1 MINFYER
8 VLRPLLFSL
17 DAEAAHHFAIASL
30 RRASHF
36 DLALRALKRFRPP
49 PKPKTLFGLT
59 FPNPIGLAAGL
70 DKNGVAL
77 PAWAALGFGFI
88 EIGTVTAM
96 AQPGN
101 PKPRIFRLPEQKG
114 LINRLGFNNDGAD
127 AIAARLRGLRESGRW
142 PAVPIGINIGKSRT
156 TPLER
161 ATDDYLYSFRLL
173 RDFADYI
180 TLNVSSPNTP
190 GLRELQEPAA
200 LSRLLHAIHS
210 EPGPVAKPIVV
221 KISPDLSPVELDSV
235 LAACEEN
242 GVAGI
247 IATNTTLDHSS
258 VQPEL
263 DKQGGLSGAP
273 LRQKSTA
280 LVRRITANSKIPL
293 IASGGNAMQNP
304 PAKNSMQALTFFSFI
319 PDSFIAV
326 RHFFAKSW
334 RDVGMMLSRAVLI
347 DVRLDTA
354 SWLQRLALF
363 AGEQMKV
370 SRKILKFTKPL
381 TYRRGLRRAQRSIFR
396 VPLRPM
402 LAKIDEAR
410 AREISSV
417 MRIRLLGTPNTQTSS
432 RGCD

>member
-1 MINFYER
+1 MLNFYQR

-17 DAEAAHHFAIASL
+17 DAETAHHFTIASL

-36 DLALRALKRFRPP
+36 SPALRALKRFAPP
-49 PKPKTLFGLT
+49 SKPKTLFGLT

-70 DKNGVAL
+70 DKNGIAL
-77 PAWAALGFGFI
+77 PAWEALGFGFI

-101 PKPRIFRLPEQKG
+101 PKPRIFRLPAQQAV
-114 LINRLGFNNDGAD
+114 INRLGCNNDGAD

-142 PAVPIGINIGKSRT
+142 PAVPVGINIGKSRT

-200 LSRLLHAIHS
+200 LSRLLHAIGS
-210 EPGPVAKPIVV
+210 EPEPVANPLVV
-221 KISPDLSPVELDSV
+221 KISPDLSPVELESI

-247 IATNTTLDHSS
+247 IATNTTLDHVSIPS
-258 VQPEL
+258 EL
-263 DKQGGLSGAP
+263 DEQGGLSGAP

-293 IASGGNAMQNP
+293 IASGGICDAE
-304 PAKNSMQALTFFSFI
+304 S
-319 PDSFIAV
+319 
-326 RHFFAKSW
+326 
-334 RDVGMMLSRAVLI
+334 
-347 DVRLDTA
+347 
-354 SWLQRLALF
+354 
-363 AGEQMKV
+363 
-370 SRKILKFTKPL
+370 
-381 TYRRGLRRAQRSIFR
+381 
-396 VPLRPM
+396 
-402 LAKIDEAR
+402 
-410 AREISSV
+410 AREKFNAGAH
-417 MRIRLLGTPNTQTSS
+417 LLQLYTGFVY
-432 RGCD
+432 RGPSLLREIIEKL